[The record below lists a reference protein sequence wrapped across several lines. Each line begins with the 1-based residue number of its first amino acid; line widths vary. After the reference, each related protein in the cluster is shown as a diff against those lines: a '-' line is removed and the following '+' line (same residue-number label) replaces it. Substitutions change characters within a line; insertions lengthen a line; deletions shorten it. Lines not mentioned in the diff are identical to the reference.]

1 MASSWSS
8 SENVNDITIE
18 NSLSEDLLRDIE
30 LFSEHINRLRI
41 SLDSSSYVPDGESK
55 CVQIHAAL
63 SMVSQSV
70 RDLLV
75 RYPLFKTSH
84 VLIPTSQL
92 VHSIKEI
99 NFADAVLDASK
110 TLACIDK
117 LEGAVG
123 NTLKQ
128 SLDVSI
134 SMLNITNKNKNE
146 PGKANRLVGK
156 YSTPT
161 MSSQTPKPSSKIPLV
176 RRHSSLKHK
185 FSYDNNSP
193 LIPGDKLD
201 EFLAD
206 QEDGIS
212 VAFECNKNQSKHF
225 KDIITY
231 IKKRID
237 LEHEH
242 ASKIMALTKETRIA
256 FKNEK
261 HLPLLEHYMGCF
273 ECDLN
278 FCENVYKVYDSI
290 NDKVKEFEKKREEQE
305 HFKRSLK
312 NEFSKDIKKLKDCEN
327 ELVKARNALIS
338 KEDGYIKAKNS
349 TMRSEKNVISFT
361 YSIDHKRSL
370 KEMDKRKRNEDTAL
384 AKVDEAKSYVKKMEG
399 EMCRK
404 IQSVDRAKRQI
415 CLKIKLHDK
424 NIDNNICFYDYK
436 NSNIYQK
443 LGHKVSIRIHQERER
458 FHINIYVN
466 KFRES
471 EKDLSFSREKI
482 LKILFFCVQY
492 YLKCFHKYTKKIIK
506 KTNFERKIIRKVTSI
521 YKIIFNFTHFN
532 NYKFYFNIY
541 QSVSDCHK
549 LIKNDRNLFVC
560 FFFDVFMNIVYDW
573 KPFLKTKNFNHFNF
587 MELTKIFFCSKKCFI
602 SDTKYYDKFFV
613 YKYLIKKATISQLRE
628 LIYHCD
634 QSTKACSIYYFQ
646 ALSELWDSLPGTYQ
660 ELSDAIR
667 NYTPGT
673 EYMSFLQNLPKRPL
687 SSSSGLRKNLAKCE
701 SDEYLLKNNSKN
713 KSLFGSDRLFG
724 DNEIS
729 AAVARRR
736 NALNLEDHN
745 AIPLA
750 HTSRR
755 QKKSMSRLFDS
766 NIDDP
771 SEAAKSHKLQ
781 RVRQPTKCSYC
792 ENISL
797 LSTYQ
802 CTICDTFYHK
812 TCLSRLTAYCN
823 GNLLKLTSNNNNNN
837 NLTNS
842 EGRRMSIFGIP
853 LENSLT
859 IEECKIP
866 FILERCIYEIEI
878 RGMRCKGIYRTCGVK
893 SKIEQICEDFEKLET
908 DKDIKLCDIHPMNVA
923 SVIKLYLRKLPEP
936 VMTFSLQKEW
946 ISIANAIDPNNPDL
960 TKLIECSKKLPP
972 PNYTTLRY
980 LLIHLNRVTWYE
992 SENLMNAFNLANVIA
1007 PSLMWTKIPSP
1018 TNRKKSSNS
1027 KDKKIFQDHA
1037 TLYSDAHIQTKVFE
1051 YLIKYAYE
1059 VFGIDIN
1066 EDKKQFFTK
1075 FPSNRLDDWDE
1086 PTTTELVDEI
1096 DDIDDKDAFGSDGH
1110 LEYISSTSKKSIS
1123 NILSPPNFVKES
1135 LSPGDLLYSNDNNI
1149 NQPSSENVDRY
1160 LSQNLTNMMSNND
1173 KEELN
1178 LPNDKYPYTTSIL
1191 ITPQTDRK
1199 IYYSQ
1204 SNMMSEN
1211 ISGPTTS
1218 TDKKIQS
1225 EDVPVDMYKNS
1236 SYLNYNKHDNLSKN
1250 TPISADI
1257 RNSLKGTCS
1266 YESDRC
1272 TSAKVTSKKFD
1283 SQL

>member
-404 IQSVDRAKRQI
+404 IQSVDRA
-415 CLKIKLHDK
+415 
-424 NIDNNICFYDYK
+424 
-436 NSNIYQK
+436 
-443 LGHKVSIRIHQERER
+443 
-458 FHINIYVN
+458 
-466 KFRES
+466 
-471 EKDLSFSREKI
+471 
-482 LKILFFCVQY
+482 
-492 YLKCFHKYTKKIIK
+492 
-506 KTNFERKIIRKVTSI
+506 
-521 YKIIFNFTHFN
+521 
-532 NYKFYFNIY
+532 
-541 QSVSDCHK
+541 
-549 LIKNDRNLFVC
+549 
-560 FFFDVFMNIVYDW
+560 
-573 KPFLKTKNFNHFNF
+573 
-587 MELTKIFFCSKKCFI
+587 
-602 SDTKYYDKFFV
+602 
-613 YKYLIKKATISQLRE
+613 KKATISQLRE

>member
-8 SENVNDITIE
+8 SENVNDITIDE

-55 CVQIHAAL
+55 CVQVHAAL

-134 SMLNITNKNKNE
+134 SMLNITNKNKSE
-146 PGKANRLVGK
+146 PGNTNRLVGK

-161 MSSQTPKPSSKIPLV
+161 MSSQTPKPSSKIPLI
-176 RRHSSLKHK
+176 RRHSSFKHK

-242 ASKIMALTKETRIA
+242 ASKIMALTKETRTA

-327 ELVKARNALIS
+327 ELIKARNVLVS

-349 TMRSEKNVISFT
+349 TLRSEKNVISFS
-361 YSIDHKRSL
+361 YSIDPKRSL
-370 KEMDKRKRNEDTAL
+370 KEMDKRKRNEDSAL
-384 AKVDEAKSYVKKMEG
+384 AKVDEAKNYVKKMEG

-404 IQSVDRAKRQI
+404 IQSVDRA
-415 CLKIKLHDK
+415 
-424 NIDNNICFYDYK
+424 
-436 NSNIYQK
+436 
-443 LGHKVSIRIHQERER
+443 
-458 FHINIYVN
+458 
-466 KFRES
+466 
-471 EKDLSFSREKI
+471 
-482 LKILFFCVQY
+482 
-492 YLKCFHKYTKKIIK
+492 
-506 KTNFERKIIRKVTSI
+506 
-521 YKIIFNFTHFN
+521 
-532 NYKFYFNIY
+532 
-541 QSVSDCHK
+541 
-549 LIKNDRNLFVC
+549 
-560 FFFDVFMNIVYDW
+560 
-573 KPFLKTKNFNHFNF
+573 
-587 MELTKIFFCSKKCFI
+587 
-602 SDTKYYDKFFV
+602 
-613 YKYLIKKATISQLRE
+613 KKATISQLRE

-687 SSSSGLRKNLAKCE
+687 STSSGLRKNLAKCE

-713 KSLFGSDRLFG
+713 KSLFGGDRLFG

-736 NALNLEDHN
+736 NALNLEDHH

-802 CTICDTFYHK
+802 CTNCDTFYHK
-812 TCLSRLTAYCN
+812 TCLSRLTAYC
-823 GNLLKLTSNNNNNN
+823 
-837 NLTNS
+837 S
-842 EGRRMSIFGIP
+842 EGRRTSIFGIP
-853 LENSLT
+853 LEGSLS

-908 DKDIKLCDIHPMNVA
+908 DKDVKLCDIHPMNVA

-946 ISIANAIDPNNPDL
+946 INIANAINPTNPDL
-960 TKLIECSKKLPP
+960 TKLIECSKKLPL
-972 PNYTTLRY
+972 PNYTTLKY

-1007 PSLMWTKIPSP
+1007 PSLMWTKMPSP
-1018 TNRKKSSNS
+1018 IIRKKSSNS
-1027 KDKKIFQDHA
+1027 KDKKIFLDHA
-1037 TLYSDAHIQTKVFE
+1037 TLYSDAHNQTKVFE

-1059 VFGIDIN
+1059 VFGVDIN
-1066 EDKKQFFTK
+1066 EDKKQFFAK

-1086 PTTTELVDEI
+1086 PTTTTELIDEI

-1110 LEYISSTSKKSIS
+1110 LEYISSTNISSTSKKSL
-1123 NILSPPNFVKES
+1123 NNVLSASNFVKES
-1135 LSPGDLLYSNDNNI
+1135 LSQGELLYKDDNNT
-1149 NQPSSENVDRY
+1149 NVPSSGKVDRY
-1160 LSQNLTNMMSNND
+1160 LSQNMMSNID
-1173 KEELN
+1173 KEEKN
-1178 LPNDKYPYTTSIL
+1178 LPSDKYPYTTSIL
-1191 ITPQTDRK
+1191 IAPQSDRK
-1199 IYYSQ
+1199 VYYSQ
-1204 SNMMSEN
+1204 SDMIAENMSSPATSS
-1211 ISGPTTS
+1211 SG
-1218 TDKKIQS
+1218 KIQS
-1225 EDVPVDMYKNS
+1225 GDVTVDH
-1236 SYLNYNKHDNLSKN
+1236 YNKSTFLNHGKIDNHSKN
-1250 TPISADI
+1250 TQLSADI
-1257 RNSLKGTCS
+1257 RSSIKGPCS

-1272 TSAKVTSKKFD
+1272 SSAKVTSKKFD
-1283 SQL
+1283 SQS